1 MVVQNTR
8 EQIPRA
14 MILEDQIV
22 QLSYFENNN
31 QPTQAPTAFEHTQPD
46 ICVTHYAT
54 KQWIVEVSVSFDVF
68 VNDSYQ
74 SKFKR

>member
-1 MVVQNTR
+1 MQNAR

-22 QLSYFENNN
+22 QLSYFENNS

-46 ICVTHYAT
+46 IYVTHCAT
-54 KQWIVEVSVSFDVF
+54 KKLIVEVLVSFDVF
-68 VNDSYQ
+68 
-74 SKFKR
+74 RG